1 MAKNL
6 KLKVKNTQLAE
17 ALKKSKLKKE
27 EQALTKDTK
36 EKKANA
42 QPKATA
48 QLKKTIEKPSPKS
61 SHAKKDATKGPPP
74 LNLEEKKV
82 PLAPTKSV
90 NKPIK
95 QKEDQP
101 IDKREKPKLPKKET
115 NLKTKQTQP
124 KDKQEEDKKPS
135 FKDIRKRDYE
145 RPAKE
150 NKKQEGYSPEFSRVA
165 RDSKA
170 NRFDSRDRQGLRI
183 GEERSYRRR
192 RPRFRTANKEPIEV
206 VRPKILS
213 IRIPI
218 SIKDLAQAMKLKA
231 SELIAKLF
239 MQGIAL
245 TLNDYLDDETIIQLL
260 GHDFGCEITIDTS
273 EEERLRITDKTI
285 QEEIADTDK
294 TYLKPRAPIVAFMG
308 HVDHGK
314 TSLIDAIRKSN
325 IASGE
330 AGAITQHIGAFKCHR
345 EHGDLTILDTPG
357 HEAFSMMRMR
367 GATITDIVVLVV
379 AGDEGIMPQT
389 DEAIKHAKENN
400 VPMVVAINK
409 CDKHGFDIENVFRQL
424 ADRELLPEA
433 WGGDVITVNCSASTG
448 EGIPNLLEMLIL
460 QSEILELKANPNTR
474 ARGTVIESQ
483 LHKGFGAI
491 GTILIQNGTLRLGD
505 ALVIDEI
512 YARVKTMHDEHGKT
526 LQIAGP
532 STPVKITG
540 LSGVPA
546 AGNEFITVDN
556 EKEARKLTA
565 ERAHGTKRSIIQR
578 RSSEG
583 LEGLMQRHQE
593 LTEKK
598 MLNLII
604 RADVQGS
611 IEALKSSLLNIKS
624 KKVELNFIAEGVG
637 EISESDVEL
646 AVASNAVIIGFHTQ
660 VESHAE
666 DLIKRE
672 KVIIK
677 RRNIIYQILDDV
689 KELMLGTLDK
699 VRKETEIGTAEV
711 KQIFKSSQLGLIA
724 GCQVTDGMIQRN
736 HYVKLLREGK
746 VIWEGH
752 IASLKRV
759 KEDVKEVAKGLEC
772 GILLEK
778 FHDFAA
784 GDEIKTFEITYIQ
797 QEL

>member
-27 EQALTKDTK
+27 EKEAPPKEEKAKEKPQAAAKEK
-36 EKKANA
+36 IPAEKESPKAPAVKKEPEKAAPPKVEEKKAPPPA
-42 QPKATA
+42 EKPPVEKVEKPKVKQPAPEKPKAP
-48 QLKKTIEKPSPKS
+48 KTEARPSKGKPTPP
-61 SHAKKDATKGPPP
+61 AKKPEKA
-74 LNLEEKKV
+74 EEKKS
-82 PLAPTKSV
+82 T
-90 NKPIK
+90 
-95 QKEDQP
+95 
-101 IDKREKPKLPKKET
+101 
-115 NLKTKQTQP
+115 
-124 KDKQEEDKKPS
+124 
-135 FKDIRKRDYE
+135 FKDIKKRDPE
-145 RPAKE
+145 RGFKE
-150 NKKQEGYSPEFSRVA
+150 EKKQQGYRAEFSRVT
-165 RDSKA
+165 RDIKS
-170 NRFDSRDRQGLRI
+170 NRFDSRDRHGLRV
-183 GEERSYRRR
+183 GEERTYRRR
-192 RPRFRTANKEPIEV
+192 RPRFRPSNKEPIEI
-206 VRPKILS
+206 VRPKNLS
-213 IRIPI
+213 VRIPI

-231 SELIAKLF
+231 SELISKLF
-239 MQGIAL
+239 MQGVAL
-245 TLNDYLDDETIIQLL
+245 TLNDYLDDETTIQLL
-260 GHDFGCEITIDTS
+260 GHEFGCEITIDTS

-285 QEEIADTDK
+285 QEEIAEAGEK
-294 TYLKPRAPIVAFMG
+294 HLELRAPIVAFMG

-325 IASGE
+325 IAGGE

-345 EHGDLTILDTPG
+345 EHGDITILDTPG

-367 GATITDIVVLVV
+367 GATITDIVVLVI

-389 DEAIKHAKENN
+389 DEAIKHAKEYG
-400 VPMVVAINK
+400 VPMLIALNK
-409 CDKHGFDIENVFRQL
+409 CDKDGFDAENIYRQL

-433 WGGDVITVNCSASTG
+433 WGGSVITVNCSASTG
-448 EGIPNLLEMLIL
+448 QGIPDLLEMLIL
-460 QSEILELKANPNTR
+460 QSEVLELRANPDTR
-474 ARGTVIESQ
+474 ARGTVVESQ

-491 GTILIQNGTLRLGD
+491 ATVLVQNGTLRLGD

-512 YARVKTMHDEHGKT
+512 YARVKTMHDEHGKS
-526 LQIAGP
+526 IPVAGP

-540 LSGVPA
+540 LSGVPS
-546 AGNEFITVDN
+546 AGNEFIAVEN
-556 EKEARKLTA
+556 EKEARKLA
-565 ERAHGTKRSIIQR
+565 SERASGTKRAVIQR
-578 RSSEG
+578 RSEG

-598 MLNLII
+598 VLNLII

-611 IEALKSSLLNIKS
+611 VEALKSSLLNIKS
-624 KKVELNFIAEGVG
+624 KKVELNFVAEGVG

-666 DLIKRE
+666 DMIKQE
-672 KVIIK
+672 KVVIK

-689 KELMLGTLDK
+689 KELMLATLDK
-699 VRKETEIGTAEV
+699 VRKETEAGSAEV
-711 KQIFKSSQLGLIA
+711 KQVFKSSQLGLIA
-724 GCQVTDGMIQRN
+724 GCQVSDGIVKRN
-736 HYVKLLREGK
+736 QYAKVIREGEI
-746 VIWEGH
+746 IWEGN

-778 FHDFAA
+778 FNDYQA
-784 GDEIKTFEITYIQ
+784 GDEIKTFDIIYIQ